1 MLTSVFERTNLAVK
15 AADAKPTGHQDSV
28 HVAQVLFGILIGGAQ
43 ICRHPVNLDLHIIG
57 EAASAQGLRDGK
69 IGIGQVNIFANERD
83 LHISIRVVHGA

>member
-1 MLTSVFERTNLAVK
+1 MLTSVFERTDLAVK
-15 AADAKPTGHQDSV
+15 AADAKPARYQDSV
-28 HVAQVLFGILIGGAQ
+28 HVAQVLFGVLIGGAQ

-69 IGIGQVNIFANERD
+69 VGIGQVNIFANECD